1 MTSYLC
7 QLHHHVGKDMKKPH
21 NGIPQPAVCQRLLVA
36 CAWALTS
43 KTMLH
48 SQQVTGWSQ
57 ILICYLS
64 FT

>member
-48 SQQVTGWSQ
+48 FQQVTGWS
-57 ILICYLS
+57 
-64 FT
+64 